1 MVSLTIEV
9 PNNDFS
15 FVKKLISKMG
25 WKSTEIKKPTR
36 LYDLESHAYLND
48 EAMEAIRSLEDGSD
62 TIYTA
67 NSVDD
72 LIKQIQA

>member
-36 LYDLESHAYLND
+36 LYDPESHAYLND